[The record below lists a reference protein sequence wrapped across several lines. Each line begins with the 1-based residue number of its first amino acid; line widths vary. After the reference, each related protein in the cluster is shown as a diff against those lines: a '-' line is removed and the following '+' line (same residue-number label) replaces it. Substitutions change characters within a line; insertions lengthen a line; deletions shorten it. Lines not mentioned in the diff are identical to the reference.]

1 MQHSTAHSKAKAA
14 APRLTPRESLCV
26 CCSSLSDGVIKYKEL
41 HKLLI
46 RSVQSPPRLE
56 PLVIRAGNA
65 KPLRTASVSREDAN
79 TLGTGIFASARP
91 AAPSKSPKSAGKSS
105 GKDAKPTTP
114 PPAEQEPIANQI
126 RTALQNSYSRVI
138 DLFRQMDDDH
148 SGTRHQQQRSSS
160 SSATIPLS
168 HPPSL
173 PPSCRYDHCV

>member
-1 MQHSTAHSKAKAA
+1 M
-14 APRLTPRESLCV
+14 CV

-46 RSVQSPPRLE
+46 RSVQSHPRLE

-114 PPAEQEPIANQI
+114 PPAEQEPIANRI

-148 SGTRHQQQRSSS
+148 SGTRHQQQREPQQQCHHP
-160 SSATIPLS
+160 TLS
-168 HPPSL
+168 PSFPPSL
-173 PPSCRYDHCV
+173 LQVRLLCMSSSRR